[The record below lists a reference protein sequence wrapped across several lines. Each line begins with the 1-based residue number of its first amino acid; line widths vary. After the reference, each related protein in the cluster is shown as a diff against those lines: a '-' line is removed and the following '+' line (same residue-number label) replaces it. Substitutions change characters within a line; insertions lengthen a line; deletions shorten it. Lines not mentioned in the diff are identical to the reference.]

1 MIEALFA
8 QQSDWVVQ
16 KPIQPLLAIAKQAGF
31 TQQTFD
37 QCLENQQVIKGI
49 EESRNRAANKFGVN
63 STPTFFING
72 KIFRGALTPEEL
84 DKQVASYLKG

>member
-1 MIEALFA
+1 MCRVRQVASVALVGVDVDL
-8 QQSDWVVQ
+8 Q
-16 KPIQPLLAIAKQAGF
+16 LRRRRLA
-31 TQQTFD
+31 
-37 QCLENQQVIKGI
+37 NQQILNGI

-84 DKQVASYLKG
+84 DKQVATYLKG